1 MCNTSV
7 QADYTSFK
15 ELRGKSMSLSD
26 NPNTSSLIKAYNQMM
41 SRVKDTIDNAEAHA
55 IPTLQKAIEHAKK
68 QALHLGEVTAE
79 EADEIGNYIKRDIN
93 DAAEYL
99 MESSHEFSEWLM
111 LDIEIIEQKVL
122 ELFLSVADKTRIEL
136 EQLAH
141 PDCAIDSNEAEI
153 TIYKSGEITGPGSL
167 VCMSCKQMIQF
178 NTTDKI
184 PVCKQCNGTL
194 FERAEP

>member
-1 MCNTSV
+1 
-7 QADYTSFK
+7 
-15 ELRGKSMSLSD
+15 MSLSD
-26 NPNTSSLIKAYNQMM
+26 NPNKSSLIKAYNQMM
-41 SRVKDTIDNAEAHA
+41 SRVRDTIDNAEAHA

-136 EQLAH
+136 EQFSR
-141 PDCAIDSNEAEI
+141 PGCNTENTEQEI

-167 VCMSCKQMIQF
+167 VCTKCQQMIQF
-178 NTTDKI
+178 NTTGTI
-184 PVCKQCNGTL
+184 PVCSQCENTL
-194 FERAEP
+194 FERAEK

>member
-1 MCNTSV
+1 
-7 QADYTSFK
+7 
-15 ELRGKSMSLSD
+15 MSLSD

-55 IPTLQKAIEHAKK
+55 IPTLQKAIEQAKK

-122 ELFLSVADKTRIEL
+122 ELFLSVADKTRVEL
-136 EQLAH
+136 EQFSH
-141 PDCAIDSNEAEI
+141 PNCKTDNMQQE
-153 TIYKSGEITGPGSL
+153 TTVYKSGEITGPGSL
-167 VCMSCKQMIQF
+167 ICTNCQQMIQF
-178 NTTDKI
+178 STTGTI
-184 PVCKQCNGTL
+184 PECSQCKHTL
-194 FERAEP
+194 FQRAEK